1 MSQMLKV
8 LRNEATS
15 ANKDSMFLGDFDPR
29 EVYRRQQGGHL
40 SWITRRNR
48 SLVATFQERCS
59 CQTEM
64 TAALAPLHRVSCLR
78 ANGARAKT

>member
-8 LRNEATS
+8 PRNEATGE
-15 ANKDSMFLGDFDPR
+15 NKDWMFLGDFDPS
-29 EVYRRQQGGHL
+29 EVYRRQQGGRL
-40 SWITRRNR
+40 CWLTCTNR
-48 SLVATFQERCS
+48 SLVAIFQERCS